1 MAGSLNK
8 VMLIGNLGADPE
20 IRSFQN
26 GGKVVNLRIATSR
39 SWTDKQ
45 SGQRK
50 EETEW
55 HDVEVW
61 GKQAEQCGEY
71 LAKGWQVYVEGRLKT
86 DKWQDKQSGQDR
98 YRVKVVADTVLLPAL
113 EGEMIAPV
121 VLDGDHHVVP
131 QAEPL
136 QVADERGARAV
147 GVLALD
153 FELGVEIA
161 MLIPARVHELH
172 KAHALLHQPPRVAA

>member
-1 MAGSLNK
+1 MVNK
-8 VMLIGNLGADPE
+8 VILVGNLGKDPE
-20 IRSFQN
+20 VRYTS
-26 GGKVVNLRIATSR
+26 GGQAVATLRIATSR

-71 LAKGWQVYVEGRLKT
+71 LAKGRQVYVEGRLKT

-98 YRVKVVADTVLLPAL
+98 YRIKVVADTVRFLGGGAGGGNRPGPRPSNDEMGGPPPGFE
-113 EGEMIAPV
+113 EG
-121 VLDGDHHVVP
+121 GDAGGGHSGGP
-131 QAEPL
+131 GGE
-136 QVADERGARAV
+136 D
-147 GVLALD
+147 
-153 FELGVEIA
+153 
-161 MLIPARVHELH
+161 IPF
-172 KAHALLHQPPRVAA
+172 